1 MKTVLIVDDTK
12 NIRLLLSKCLELE
25 NYTVHAATNATEA
38 LELVSLHT
46 FDVAFIDIKMPNISG
61 TALLELLR
69 AQGFTFPVIIMTAFG
84 TIKNAVTTTQMGAKA
99 YLQKPFTATTI
110 RKTLCEVFQ
119 DETLSPK
126 IDSTSNLCPN
136 QTLNVETKPIL
147 ENNLTF
153 DNFNLSLSDNPT
165 SSNIYNNIGD
175 YLISIGCTEKGNL
188 FKEFSDK
195 LSKIK

>member
-38 LELVSLHT
+38 LLLVEQHN

-69 AQGFTFPVIIMTAFG
+69 AKGFNFPVIIMTAFG

-99 YLQKPFTATTI
+99 YLQKPFTAITI

-119 DETLSPK
+119 DEILSPE
-126 IDSTSNLCPN
+126 IDSPLKNSL
-136 QTLNVETKPIL
+136 QTDIKSEPITTI
-147 ENNLTF
+147 ENNLSF
-153 DNFNLSLSDNPT
+153 ASLNLALSDNATNPI
-165 SSNIYNNIGD
+165 IYNNIGE
-175 YLISIGCTEKGNL
+175 YLISIGQLEKGNL
-188 FKEFSDK
+188 FKDFSIK
-195 LSKIK
+195 LSNLK